1 MSQLKQCRACA
12 LSGGEPRECQNYT
25 LSNET
30 CKEFVHPFDNS
41 KGMFKRLF
49 STKGRIRRLEYNITW
64 IVLWIIV
71 GVSPAVGVIYVS
83 VALAVIALI
92 VWFFQFV
99 KRMHDIDA
107 DTDSIFVPFN
117 LMGFKAIFT
126 EGTEGPNQY
135 GSDPKQ
141 SYESQILEE
150 WA

>member
-1 MSQLKQCRACA
+1 M
-12 LSGGEPRECQNYT
+12 
-25 LSNET
+25 
-30 CKEFVHPFDNS
+30 DN
-41 KGMFKRLF
+41 L
-49 STKGRIRRLEYNITW
+49 
-64 IVLWIIV
+64 